1 MLKGAISLDPDVT
14 RGRNGVRHHC
24 ALLHYEDI
32 DGVWHHCVIGDKL
45 LFLNCIFFKNCC
57 LSATFLLSLHRE
69 ILKPLLMDALFR
81 KSDRLLANTRTEII
95 RDKMGDIHWNA
106 RLISILGAKGVGKST
121 LLRQYLKQHFELG
134 DHRALYCSADTVDF
148 SMRTLV
154 GLAEEFVMRGGEL
167 LVIDEIHKYHS
178 GTADWSREIK
188 EIYELFPNLKMIVS
202 GSSLLQLREG
212 DADLSRRAIKYTM
225 PGLSFREAL
234 RFYHGLSFPR
244 WSLDDI
250 LVHPYDLWQTVTSK
264 CKPVALFKEYLEKGY
279 YPFLLEGEGEYYT
292 KIEQVVNYIIETELP
307 RICKVDVANVRKL
320 QALIALI
327 CSEVPF
333 ELNANK
339 IAAALEIGRDTV
351 VEYLKY
357 LGDAKVLNLLYS
369 DKKKIGKLTKPD
381 KVYLENPNILY
392 ALAPTKVDIG
402 TLRETFAIGCL
413 SESYNVEYGK
423 AQGDFKVDG
432 KYTFEIG
439 GRSKDFSQI
448 AGVKDSYI
456 FADDWDMPDGA
467 KLPLWMLGFLY

>member
-1 MLKGAISLDPDVT
+1 
-14 RGRNGVRHHC
+14 
-24 ALLHYEDI
+24 
-32 DGVWHHCVIGDKL
+32 
-45 LFLNCIFFKNCC
+45 
-57 LSATFLLSLHRE
+57 
-69 ILKPLLMDALFR
+69 MDTLYR
-81 KSDRLLANTRTEII
+81 KSDRLLANTSTEII
-95 RDKMGDIHWNA
+95 REKMDEIYWNTQ
-106 RLISILGAKGVGKST
+106 LVSIIGAKGVGKST
-121 LLRQYLKQHFELG
+121 LIKQYLKQHYALG
-134 DHRALYCSADTVDF
+134 DRTVLYCSADTVDF

-178 GTADWSREIK
+178 GTTDWSREIK
-188 EIYELFPNLKMIVS
+188 EIYELFPDLRMIVS
-202 GSSLLQLREG
+202 GSSLLSLKEG
-212 DADLSRRAIKYTM
+212 DADLSRRAVKYTM

-234 RFYHGLSFPR
+234 RFYHGLTFPR
-244 WSLDDI
+244 WSLEDI
-250 LVHPYDLWQTVTSK
+250 LEHPYDLWQTVTAK

-279 YPFLLEGEGEYYT
+279 YPFLLEGDGEYYT

-307 RICKVDVANVRKL
+307 QICKVDVSNVRKL
-320 QALIALI
+320 QALIAMI

-333 ELNANK
+333 ELNANR

-381 KVYLENPNILY
+381 KIYMENTNLMY
-392 ALAPTKVDIG
+392 ALAPTKVEVG
-402 TLRETFAIGCL
+402 TLRETFAICAL
-413 SESYNVEYGK
+413 SESHSVEYGK
-423 AQGDFKVDG
+423 TQGDFKVDA

-439 GRSKDFSQI
+439 GRNKTFSQI

>member
-1 MLKGAISLDPDVT
+1 M
-14 RGRNGVRHHC
+14 
-24 ALLHYEDI
+24 
-32 DGVWHHCVIGDKL
+32 
-45 LFLNCIFFKNCC
+45 
-57 LSATFLLSLHRE
+57 
-69 ILKPLLMDALFR
+69 
-81 KSDRLLANTRTEII
+81 ANTSMAIVRE
-95 RDKMGDIHWNA
+95 KMNEIHWNA
-106 RLISILGAKGVGKST
+106 QLISIMGAKGVGKST
-121 LLRQYLKQHFELG
+121 LIRQYLKQNYQPL
-134 DHRALYCSADTVDF
+134 DRRMLYCSADTVDF
-148 SMRTLV
+148 STRTLV
-154 GLAEEFVMRGGEL
+154 ELAEEFSIRGGEL
-167 LVIDEIHKYHS
+167 LVIDEIHKYKS
-178 GTADWSREIK
+178 GTSDWSREVK
-188 EIYELFPNLKMIVS
+188 EIYELFPGLKLIVS

-212 DADLSRRAIKYTM
+212 DADLSRRAVKYTM
-225 PGLSFREAL
+225 SGLSFREAL
-234 RFYHGLSFPR
+234 RFYHGLEFKK
-244 WSLDDI
+244 WSLEDI
-250 LVHPYDLWQTVTSK
+250 LAHPYDLWQAVTSK

-292 KIEQVVNYIIETELP
+292 RIEQVVNYIIETELP

-369 DKKKIGKLTKPD
+369 DKKKIGKLSKPD

-392 ALAPTKVDIG
+392 ALAPAKTDIG
-402 TLRETFAIGCL
+402 TLRETFAIGSL
-413 SESYNVEYGK
+413 SESHNVEYGK
-423 AQGDFKVDG
+423 VQGDFKVDG

-439 GRSKDFSQI
+439 GRSKDYSQI
-448 AGVKDSYI
+448 AGLKDSYV

>member
-1 MLKGAISLDPDVT
+1 
-14 RGRNGVRHHC
+14 
-24 ALLHYEDI
+24 
-32 DGVWHHCVIGDKL
+32 
-45 LFLNCIFFKNCC
+45 
-57 LSATFLLSLHRE
+57 
-69 ILKPLLMDALFR
+69 MDALLR
-81 KSDRLLANTRTEII
+81 KSDRLLANTQTEII
-95 RDKMGDIHWNA
+95 RDKMNDIHWNA
-106 RLISILGAKGVGKST
+106 QLISIMGAKGVGKST
-121 LLRQYLKQHFELG
+121 LIRQYLKQHYELG
-134 DHRALYCSADTVDF
+134 DRRVMYCSADTVDF

-154 GLAEEFVMRGGEL
+154 SLAEEFVMRGGEL

-188 EIYELFPNLKMIVS
+188 EIYDLFPNLKMIVS

-244 WSLDDI
+244 CSLDDI
-250 LVHPYDLWQTVTSK
+250 LAHPYDLWQSVTSK

-279 YPFLLEGEGEYYT
+279 YPFLLEGEGEYFT

-423 AQGDFKVDG
+423 VQGDFKVDG

-439 GRSKDFSQI
+439 SRSKDFSQI
-448 AGVKDSYI
+448 AGVNDSYI

>member
-1 MLKGAISLDPDVT
+1 M
-14 RGRNGVRHHC
+14 
-24 ALLHYEDI
+24 
-32 DGVWHHCVIGDKL
+32 
-45 LFLNCIFFKNCC
+45 
-57 LSATFLLSLHRE
+57 
-69 ILKPLLMDALFR
+69 
-81 KSDRLLANTRTEII
+81 ANTRTDII

-106 RLISILGAKGVGKST
+106 QLISILGAKGVGKST
-121 LLRQYLKQHFELG
+121 LLRQYLKQHFDLG

-188 EIYELFPNLKMIVS
+188 EIYDLFPNLKMIVS

-250 LVHPYDLWQTVTSK
+250 LAHPYDLWQTVTSK

-279 YPFLLEGEGEYYT
+279 YPFLLEGEGEYFT

-339 IAAALEIGRDTV
+339 IATALEIGRDTV

-357 LGDAKVLNLLYS
+357 LGDAKVLSLLYS

-423 AQGDFKVDG
+423 VQGDFKVDG

>member
-1 MLKGAISLDPDVT
+1 
-14 RGRNGVRHHC
+14 
-24 ALLHYEDI
+24 
-32 DGVWHHCVIGDKL
+32 
-45 LFLNCIFFKNCC
+45 
-57 LSATFLLSLHRE
+57 
-69 ILKPLLMDALFR
+69 MDALLR
-81 KSDRLLANTRTEII
+81 KSDRLLANTQTEII
-95 RDKMGDIHWNA
+95 RDKMNDIHWNA
-106 RLISILGAKGVGKST
+106 QLISIMGAKGVGKST
-121 LLRQYLKQHFELG
+121 LIRQYLKQHYELG
-134 DHRALYCSADTVDF
+134 DRRVMYCSADTVDF

-178 GTADWSREIK
+178 GTSDWSREIK
-188 EIYELFPNLKMIVS
+188 EIYELFPDLKMIVS

-234 RFYHGLSFPR
+234 RFYHGLSFLR
-244 WSLDDI
+244 WTLEDI
-250 LVHPYDLWQTVTSK
+250 LAHPYDLWQEVSSK

-333 ELNANK
+333 ELNANR

-402 TLRETFAIGCL
+402 TLRETFAIGSL
-413 SESYNVEYGK
+413 AESHTVEYGK

-448 AGVKDSYI
+448 AGVKDSYV

>member
-1 MLKGAISLDPDVT
+1 
-14 RGRNGVRHHC
+14 
-24 ALLHYEDI
+24 
-32 DGVWHHCVIGDKL
+32 
-45 LFLNCIFFKNCC
+45 
-57 LSATFLLSLHRE
+57 
-69 ILKPLLMDALFR
+69 MDTLYR
-81 KSDRLLANTRTEII
+81 KSDRLLANTSTEII
-95 RDKMGDIHWNA
+95 REKMDEIHWNTQ
-106 RLISILGAKGVGKST
+106 LVSIVGAKGVGKST
-121 LLRQYLKQHFELG
+121 LIKQYLKQHYALG
-134 DHRALYCSADTVDF
+134 DRTVLYCSADTVDF

-178 GTADWSREIK
+178 GTTDWSREIK
-188 EIYELFPNLKMIVS
+188 EIYELFPELRMIVS
-202 GSSLLQLREG
+202 GSSLLSLKEG
-212 DADLSRRAIKYTM
+212 DADLSRRAVKYTM

-234 RFYHGLSFPR
+234 RFYHGLTFPR
-244 WSLDDI
+244 WSLEDI
-250 LVHPYDLWQTVTSK
+250 LAHPYDLWQTVTAK
-264 CKPVALFKEYLEKGY
+264 CKPVALFKEYMEKGY

-307 RICKVDVANVRKL
+307 QICKVDVANVRKL
-320 QALIALI
+320 QALIAMI

-333 ELNANK
+333 ELNANR

-381 KVYLENPNILY
+381 KIYMENTNLMY
-392 ALAPTKVDIG
+392 ALAPTKVEVG
-402 TLRETFAIGCL
+402 TLRETFAICAL
-413 SESYNVEYGK
+413 SESHSVEYGK
-423 AQGDFKVDG
+423 TQGDFKVDA

-439 GRSKDFSQI
+439 GRSKTFSQI

-467 KLPLWMLGFLY
+467 KLPLWMLGFLF

>member
-1 MLKGAISLDPDVT
+1 MQHFYYLCTENSLKRI
-14 RGRNGVRHHC
+14 
-24 ALLHYEDI
+24 
-32 DGVWHHCVIGDKL
+32 
-45 LFLNCIFFKNCC
+45 
-57 LSATFLLSLHRE
+57 
-69 ILKPLLMDALFR
+69 LMDALFR
-81 KSDRLLANTRTEII
+81 KSDRLLANTRTDII
-95 RDKMGDIHWNA
+95 RDKMDDIHWNA
-106 RLISILGAKGVGKST
+106 QLISIMGAKGVGKST
-121 LLRQYLKQHFELG
+121 LIRQYLKQNFKLG
-134 DHRALYCSADTVDF
+134 DRRVLYCSADTVDF

-178 GTADWSREIK
+178 GTSDWSREIK
-188 EIYELFPNLKMIVS
+188 EIYELFPDLKMIVS

-244 WSLDDI
+244 WSLEDI
-250 LVHPYDLWQTVTSK
+250 LAHPYNLWQEVSSK

-333 ELNANK
+333 ELNANR

-402 TLRETFAIGCL
+402 TLRETFAIGSL
-413 SESYNVEYGK
+413 AESHAVEYGK

-448 AGVKDSYI
+448 AGVKDSYV

>member
-1 MLKGAISLDPDVT
+1 
-14 RGRNGVRHHC
+14 
-24 ALLHYEDI
+24 
-32 DGVWHHCVIGDKL
+32 
-45 LFLNCIFFKNCC
+45 
-57 LSATFLLSLHRE
+57 
-69 ILKPLLMDALFR
+69 MDTLFR
-81 KSDRLLANTRTEII
+81 KSDRLLANVSMEIV
-95 RDKMGDIHWNA
+95 REKMSEIHWNA
-106 RLISILGAKGVGKST
+106 QLISIMGAKGVGKST
-121 LLRQYLKQHFELG
+121 LIKQYLKQNYQPL
-134 DHRALYCSADTVDF
+134 DRRMLYCSADTVEF
-148 SMRTLV
+148 STRTLV
-154 GLAEEFVMRGGEL
+154 ELAEEFVIRGGEL
-167 LVIDEIHKYHS
+167 LVIDEIHKYKS
-178 GTADWSREIK
+178 GTSDWSREIK
-188 EIYELFPNLKMIVS
+188 EIYELFPQLKLIVS
-202 GSSLLQLREG
+202 GSSLLRLREG
-212 DADLSRRAIKYTM
+212 DADLSRRAVKYTM
-225 PGLSFREAL
+225 SGLSFRESL
-234 RFYHGLSFPR
+234 RFYHGLSFEK
-244 WSLDDI
+244 WTLQDI
-250 LVHPYDLWQTVTSK
+250 LEHPYDLWQMVTSK

-307 RICKVDVANVRKL
+307 RICKVDVSNVRKL

-369 DKKKIGKLTKPD
+369 DKKKIGKLSKPD

-392 ALAPTKVDIG
+392 ALAPTKADIG
-402 TLRETFAIGCL
+402 TLRETFAIGSL
-413 SESYNVEYGK
+413 SESHNVEYGK
-423 AQGDFKVDG
+423 AQGDFKVDE